1 MRIMRSVLALAAI
14 ALVASPAAA
23 WPDRPIKMIVP
34 FSAGGSTD
42 VTARILAEQMSEVLG
57 QQVIVENKPGAGGTI
72 GTEEAAR
79 ATPDGYT
86 VILQTSSSSVIN
98 VWLYQNLAYDPVASF
113 RPVALA
119 TRLPNVLVVNPAMG
133 VRTLPELI
141 GKLQAEPDTYTYG
154 SSGNGTIL
162 HLSGYLFAK
171 MANVEIEHVPYG
183 GAGPAMTDLLAGH
196 IDMMVDNLPTA
207 LGHIQSGALVPIGIT
222 TRTRSPVLPDVPTL
236 DEAGL
241 AGYETYSWTGI
252 FAPAGVPDD
261 VVARIQDAALAAL
274 ADPDTRKKLED
285 LGNEVLA
292 GDAAALDIFW
302 KEQLALWK
310 PIVEGSG
317 VTIE

>member
-1 MRIMRSVLALAAI
+1 MRFLCLLLAA
-14 ALVASPAAA
+14 ACAAFLAVPAGAF
-23 WPDRPIKMIVP
+23 PDRPVRMIVP
-34 FSAGGSTD
+34 FAAGGSTD
-42 VTARILAEQMSEVLG
+42 VTARILAAKMSEILG

-79 ATPDGYT
+79 AAPDGYT
-86 VILQTSSSSVIN
+86 IILQTSSSSVIN
-98 VWLYQNLAYDPVASF
+98 VWLYKNLSYDPQGAF
-113 RPVALA
+113 RPVALM

-141 GKLQAEPDTYTYG
+141 AKLKAEPDTYTYG

-162 HLSGYLFAK
+162 HLSGYLFAT
-171 MANVEIEHVPYG
+171 MAGVEIEHVPYG

-207 LGHIQSGALVPIGIT
+207 LGHIQSGSLVAIGVT
-222 TRTRSPVLPDVPTL
+222 TKARSPVLPDVPTL

-261 VVARIQDAALAAL
+261 VVARLQDAALAA
-274 ADPDTRKKLED
+274 ASDPDTRRKLED

-292 GDAAALDIFW
+292 GDAATLESFW
-302 KEQLALWK
+302 KEQLAIWK
-310 PIVEGSG
+310 PIVESSG

>member
-1 MRIMRSVLALAAI
+1 MRIMRLVTAFALATFMA
-14 ALVASPAAA
+14 APAAA

-42 VTARILAEQMSEVLG
+42 VTARILAAEMSEVLG

-79 ATPDGYT
+79 ANADGYT

-98 VWLYQNLAYDPVASF
+98 VWLYKNLPYDTVTSF

-119 TRLPNVLVVNPAMG
+119 TRLPNVLVVNPSLG
-133 VRTLPELI
+133 VNNLPDLI
-141 GKLQAEPDTYTYG
+141 AKLQAEPGTYTYG

-162 HLSGYLFAK
+162 HLSGYLFAQ
-171 MANVEIEHVPYG
+171 MAGVEIEHVPYG

-207 LGHIQSGALVPIGIT
+207 LGHIQAGALVPIGVT
-222 TRTRSPVLPDVPTL
+222 TKTRSPVLPDVPTL

-274 ADPDTRKKLED
+274 ADPETRKKLED

-292 GDAAALDIFW
+292 GDAAALDVFW